1 MELPG
6 LKKDL
11 HKSRQETKAV
21 SEILFQSR
29 KDNAE
34 LKDQVAKLGKQT
46 KDIETLTKQHQ
57 ELQMRIESV
66 TQERDQ
72 NICEVQR
79 LCNLVE
85 KKDAEIQRNRNHCVT
100 LKKLVDRL
108 EVRCDN

>member
-34 LKDQVAKLGKQT
+34 LKDQVALGKQT
-46 KDIETLTKQHQ
+46 KDIETLTKQHK

-66 TQERDQ
+66 TQEGDQ

-85 KKDAEIQRNRNHCVT
+85 KKDAEIQRNRDHCVT
-100 LKKLVDRL
+100 LKELVDRL